1 MSTKINVRS
10 PFYLSY
16 SEPTEPSVELTCS
29 LINLNNL
36 SIDQFGSVTLPNT
49 TYGNILSY
57 TSSDSDFTDGRFAT
71 VSTAT
76 PRTIT
81 FTISIPPNFSN
92 ASDDTIDCT
101 ASATQPVFTC
111 TGGVTTNGS
120 IPNQSIDTQGDTV
133 TIDLSSYFTQGVDP
147 IQTFDVLNNYPD
159 YFTTILTGNDL
170 EIIGGYR
177 AGVKNLYITASD
189 GDDLTCDATQSI
201 QVTTTAQET
210 YDCDDAYLSGGT
222 IAQDGTITDPDVNG
236 TIASKSLTSGGAHIT
251 SYSANN
257 TGSARDVTLF
267 FDITVPTGYSNA
279 GAEFI
284 CPKTFIQPSS
294 ALPTFDCEVA
304 GLSGQAITSTGI
316 ISVGSSRNGS
326 ISGFSPIKFDS
337 VTTAT
342 ERVVDFKITIPA
354 SGYNNSGDDPYTC
367 SVTMEQ
373 PPSQA
378 ALSCGDADWWMDT
391 GVPFM
396 TVAQVEAAFP
406 LGYPAYWNNV
416 SLSIEAKY
424 NSYGAYNTA
433 SLGSAAT
440 QAVSLHSDNPNLNI
454 NKAVC
459 VGHQDSTT
467 QIDSTRSNSS
477 NPSGGQYHRIT
488 KTRELYGSPLPSQ
501 MGDSYYIKKET
512 NGVISELWLVD
523 WLTGRFRRIDNI

>member
-16 SEPTEPSVELTCS
+16 SEPTEPSVELTCA

-251 SYSANN
+251 SYTANN

-279 GAEFI
+279 GAEVI
-284 CPKTFIQPSS
+284 CSKTFSQPSS

-316 ISVGSSRNGS
+316 ISVGNSRNGS
-326 ISGFSPIKFDS
+326 ISSLSPIKFDS
-337 VTTAT
+337 VTSAT
-342 ERVVDFKITIPA
+342 ERTVDFKVTIPA
-354 SGYNNSGDDPYTC
+354 SGYNNSGDDPITC
-367 SVTMEQ
+367 SVTMTQ
-373 PPSQA
+373 PPAQA
-378 ALSCGDADWWMDT
+378 ILSCGDANWYMDT
-391 GVPFM
+391 GQPFM

-406 LGYPAYWNNV
+406 LGYTAYWNNTSFSV
-416 SLSIEAKY
+416 ESRY
-424 NSYGAYNTA
+424 NAYGKNSTGTFA
-433 SLGSAAT
+433 SNAG
-440 QAVSLHSDNPNLNI
+440 QEVSLHSLDIEDNISKPVCIGHSDATTTI
-454 NKAVC
+454 N
-459 VGHQDSTT
+459 SRRT
-467 QIDSTRSNSS
+467 SS
-477 NPSGGQYHRIT
+477 QNPSGGSYFRVT
-488 KTRELYGSPLPSQ
+488 KQKELYGSPLPSQ
-501 MGDSYYIKKET
+501 VGESYYIKQET
-512 NGVISELWLVD
+512 NGVISEIWRVN
-523 WLTGRFRRIDNI
+523 WETGQFTRIDNI